1 MACVGEARCPGF
13 RGQYHRA
20 APMPRRELVS
30 GVWGLRRV
38 CGGRVRT
45 GARGRT
51 LPGEL
56 ARCPRRQGGPCGIR
70 GRRRRRGGLC
80 PGRVE
85 CSPGQCPARAPGAV
99 ARGPPYARPRATS
112 AHARYQ
118 TPVLAFKWVG
128 GRPRCSRRGRH
139 PDPLIGGEYCDPR
152 PGKQSRRRCSAKLT
166 DMTSISPWQWALVAL
181 LVVLGVAFVCVAWK
195 LANGAPHHSAK
206 SGVLAGLG
214 GGLVTGFAVG
224 LSQLFL
230 QSSMAE
236 TQAEQS
242 WRASVQLTQTLHGF
256 VPGDH
261 STKGISFAGKDL
273 AGADFRQADL
283 AGGIFRD
290 ANLRG
295 ANLDGADLRGRTSL
309 GLTCGRLHCEA
320 HLSRAHVFKARTLSM
335 PSWVS
340 SSKERRQTMKH
351 AGQGE
356 PLPRF

>member
-1 MACVGEARCPGF
+1 
-13 RGQYHRA
+13 
-20 APMPRRELVS
+20 
-30 GVWGLRRV
+30 
-38 CGGRVRT
+38 
-45 GARGRT
+45 
-51 LPGEL
+51 
-56 ARCPRRQGGPCGIR
+56 
-70 GRRRRRGGLC
+70 
-80 PGRVE
+80 
-85 CSPGQCPARAPGAV
+85 
-99 ARGPPYARPRATS
+99 
-112 AHARYQ
+112 
-118 TPVLAFKWVG
+118 
-128 GRPRCSRRGRH
+128 
-139 PDPLIGGEYCDPR
+139 
-152 PGKQSRRRCSAKLT
+152 
-166 DMTSISPWQWALVAL
+166 MTSISPWQWALVAL

-295 ANLDGADLRGRTSL
+295 ANLDGADLRGADFIGADLRAASL
-309 GLTCGRLHCEA
+309 RGAFVEGTRFQSANLEHALLGVEFKGAQANYETCWPRGTPAEVLNNVTATAYYDGNGKFWKSSAGRVAPCA
-320 HLSRAHVFKARTLSM
+320 K
-335 PSWVS
+335 
-340 SSKERRQTMKH
+340 
-351 AGQGE
+351 
-356 PLPRF
+356 LP